1 MKNCVY
7 RFLNKD
13 NEVIYIGKA
22 KDLKQRLSSHNHL
35 PKECYDERTC
45 VEYIKFKTEDD
56 MNFAERYFILK
67 CNPKYNTI
75 LANKDFNLNSI
86 ELNVKKWNIYIG
98 NKTQDKEV
106 EESNVDLADLIEELK
121 EIDTKIKTLDELR
134 TNALKDL
141 GFISGIWE
149 VYGKAQER
157 QVELIHQIQILSIKE
172 GVPSWLREE
181 YKKYYV
187 WHKEDLVRKK
197 VEEMEC
203 KYIDICKKE
212 IEEHGYYKEEIYEL
226 IDREFICKGGNHH
239 RWKTLIDGRNT
250 DWGETEIYR
259 IDEELKNKIISQI
272 IKNIEKHISMEYGE
286 LERDIVILDSFSE
299 IETESYPDYNYMKFK
314 KPFIV
319 YKIKQVA

>member
-197 VEEMEC
+197 LEEMEC

-212 IEEHGYYKEEIYEL
+212 IE
-226 IDREFICKGGNHH
+226 
-239 RWKTLIDGRNT
+239 
-250 DWGETEIYR
+250 
-259 IDEELKNKIISQI
+259 
-272 IKNIEKHISMEYGE
+272 
-286 LERDIVILDSFSE
+286 
-299 IETESYPDYNYMKFK
+299 
-314 KPFIV
+314 
-319 YKIKQVA
+319 